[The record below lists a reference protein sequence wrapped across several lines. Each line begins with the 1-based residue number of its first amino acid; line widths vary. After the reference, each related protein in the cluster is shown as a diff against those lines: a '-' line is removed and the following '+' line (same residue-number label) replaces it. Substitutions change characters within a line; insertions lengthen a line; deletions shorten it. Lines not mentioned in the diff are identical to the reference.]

1 MKTVFTTL
9 LLLVI
14 GSVPAWA
21 ALGQYE
27 SSVSLDQ
34 KFIAGQDRQVVRQG
48 YHLHEITASDGSF
61 VREYVSP
68 AGIVFGVSW
77 QGHGMP
83 NIQQLLGSY
92 LTDFQQ
98 AQKQTV
104 RRRSVVVRT
113 DKFVFVS
120 SGHLRFFQGHA
131 YAPSLIPSNL
141 GPEVVQ

>member
-48 YHLHEITASDGSF
+48 YHLHEITTSDGSF

-77 QGHGMP
+77 QGHAIP
-83 NIQQLLGSY
+83 NLQQLLGSHMAD
-92 LTDFQQ
+92 LQS
-98 AQKQTV
+98 APKRV
-104 RRRSVVVRT
+104 VPRRSVLVKT
-113 DKFVFVS
+113 DTFVFVS
-120 SGHLRFFQGHA
+120 IGHLRSFQGHA
-131 YAPSLIPSNL
+131 YVPSLVPSNL